1 MNVCILGDGLTSL
14 SLAKALI
21 NLDINVDIISDQKH
35 KSDKFR
41 TIGLT
46 PSNIDFFNKN
56 IFNID
61 RLLWRIQKIKIY
73 SDNYKN
79 KELINFDNKNKHL
92 FDN

>member
-21 NLDINVDIISDQKH
+21 NLDINVDIISDQKKH

-46 PSNIDFFNKN
+46 PSNIDFF
-56 IFNID
+56 
-61 RLLWRIQKIKIY
+61 
-73 SDNYKN
+73 
-79 KELINFDNKNKHL
+79 
-92 FDN
+92 